1 MKAQKWV
8 LAKQFDGEP
17 KDDDMILTD
26 FELSDELQE
35 NEVLCEALY
44 LTVDPYMRVYVKRCE
59 VPMTMFGEQV
69 ARVTKS
75 RNEKF
80 KEGSL
85 VLSYNG
91 WISHFISNGSDI
103 KPLLFELGDTP
114 LSYTLG
120 TLGMTGATAYFGLK
134 LMEPKKG
141 EILVVNGAAGAVG
154 SVVGQLAKIYGCTTI
169 GFVGSEEKLEWC
181 KNELGFDHVFNY
193 KTTNFSEAISQVA
206 PDGVDLF
213 FDNVGGEY
221 YHTIINKHM
230 RKYGRASLCGSIENY
245 NDKEIKLFP
254 ATNNTIVTN
263 ELRVQ
268 GFIVLTFLKDWPTAF
283 IEMNEYIKDGRLKV
297 RETIYDG
304 FNNMQKAFYGLF
316 KGENI
321 GKAIVKV

>member
-245 NDKEIKLFP
+245 NDKEVKLFP

-268 GFIVLTFLKDWPTAF
+268 GFIVLTFLKDWPAAF